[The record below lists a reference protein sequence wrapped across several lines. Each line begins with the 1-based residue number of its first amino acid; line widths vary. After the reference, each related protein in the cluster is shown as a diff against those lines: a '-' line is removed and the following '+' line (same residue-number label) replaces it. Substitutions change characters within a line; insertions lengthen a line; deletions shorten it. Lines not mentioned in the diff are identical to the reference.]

1 MSNWQKVALT
11 EIYDISSGLSKSA
24 DSFGSGYPF
33 LSFKDVFGNYFL
45 PDELEQ
51 LVESTDKERERGSIR
66 RGDVFLTRTSETM
79 HELGMSSIALKD
91 YPGAT
96 FNGFTKR
103 LRPKENSSY
112 EVHPEFIGYCLRS
125 PSFRAGML
133 AFSTMST
140 RASLNNDMISRLVI
154 QLPLIEVQKGIA
166 KVLKSFDDKIQLN
179 RQINQTLEAMAQAIF
194 QSWFVDF
201 DPVKAKITA
210 REQWQT
216 LIDGERSEWLNDILS
231 KQAYLKTC
239 LSELTANGEQSASE
253 TLYLN
258 IAAMTAISS
267 RDETSLADMSAD
279 EFSQLY
285 KTASL
290 FPERLVESEIGEIPE
305 GWEVDKLGE
314 RIDVL
319 NGFAFKSGD
328 YTSDGTFVLRTKN
341 FNSECLIDRLHDDV
355 FLPESFLISHE
366 KYLCEPFDYHLIMV
380 GASVGN
386 RGMIFPFHLPALRNQ
401 NMWCFRP
408 KNSMETGKVY
418 TKYLLDYVVDK
429 TKGLAS
435 GSAREFFRKGD
446 FQNINIVFGTVEV
459 NNYYE
464 RLIMSFLQLQS
475 ETYSSTENLKCI
487 RDSLLPKLLSG
498 ELDVSSL
505 TELADI
511 EPAAMDV

>member
-267 RDETSLADMSAD
+267 RDETSLADMPAD
-279 EFSQLY
+279 EFAQLY

-290 FPERLVESEIGEIPE
+290 FPERLVESELGEIPE
-305 GWEVDKLGE
+305 GWEASTLGKHFDVVMGQSPKGDTYNE
-314 RIDVL
+314 DGDGMVFFQGRRDFGFRYPTPRVYTTDPKRIAKAGDTLISVRAPVGDRNMARQECCL
-319 NGFAFKSGD
+319 GRGVASIKHKSGARSF
-328 YTSDGTFVLRTKN
+328 TFSFVGHIEKNLSESGSSGTVFSSINKNELSAVKFVAPNLKLLEAFESRAETLDQQVEI
-341 FNSECLIDRLHDDV
+341 NSEEIDTL
-355 FLPESFLISHE
+355 E
-366 KYLCEPFDYHLIMV
+366 IM
-380 GASVGN
+380 
-386 RGMIFPFHLPALRNQ
+386 
-401 NMWCFRP
+401 
-408 KNSMETGKVY
+408 
-418 TKYLLDYVVDK
+418 
-429 TKGLAS
+429 
-435 GSAREFFRKGD
+435 
-446 FQNINIVFGTVEV
+446 
-459 NNYYE
+459 
-464 RLIMSFLQLQS
+464 
-475 ETYSSTENLKCI
+475 

-498 ELDVSSL
+498 EI
-505 TELADI
+505 DI
-511 EPAAMDV
+511 TV